1 MPNRKETGSL
11 GLMARAAGAFWLVT
25 VASGLFAEVF
35 ARGTLIVTDNPNATA
50 QNILG
55 SETLFRL
62 GLVADL
68 VGVVAMAAATVILY
82 GIFRPA
88 GRVRAVGQLCF
99 GFGGC
104 IILAASLSILSMPL
118 TLIGRLA
125 PLGGMSGPS
134 LNLLALGALKTYSI
148 AYNVSLAFFAIQV
161 GLIGLLI
168 LSSKLFPKAFG
179 LLFLIEAV
187 CNSVYAYSVLL
198 APNVAAQLY
207 PVILLPGLPAE
218 AGFAAWLLI
227 MGMTRARSVPADP
240 LAEQ

>member
-1 MPNRKETGSL
+1 MSNGNETRSL
-11 GLMARAAGAFWLVT
+11 GLMARATGGLWLVT

-35 ARGTLIVTDNPNATA
+35 VRGRLIVTDDPNATA
-50 QNILG
+50 HNILG
-55 SETLFRL
+55 SEPLFRM

-68 VGVVAMAAATVILY
+68 IGVVAMGAATVILY

-88 GRVRAVGQLCF
+88 GRLRALGQLCF

-118 TLIGRLA
+118 TLVGRLA

-161 GLIGLLI
+161 GLLGLLI
-168 LSSKLFPKAFG
+168 LSSRLFPRAFG
-179 LLFLIEAV
+179 LLFLLEAV
-187 CNSVYAYSVLL
+187 CNSTYAYTVLL
-198 APNVAAQLY
+198 APTVAAQLY
-207 PVILLPGLPAE
+207 PIILLPGLPAE
-218 AGFAAWLLI
+218 AGFAAWLLVV
-227 MGMTRARSVPADP
+227 GMRQVAN
-240 LAEQ
+240 